1 MDNKGSK
8 QSQSKVLVI
17 AGVVGAAAV
26 AIYFGLGMP
35 GMDHGDAVSSGAM
48 SSMDHG
54 SSTSRR
60 GQVSAS
66 RAEVALLDPA
76 SFAARTGRNAVL
88 LNVHVPFEGD
98 IDGTQLSIPFDQIAA
113 KVSMLPAD
121 LDTPLLVYCRS
132 GRMSAIAAAEL
143 VRLGYRDV
151 SDLDGGMLAWEK
163 SGRSVLEI
171 NPNQPVK

>member
-1 MDNKGSK
+1 
-8 QSQSKVLVI
+8 
-17 AGVVGAAAV
+17 
-26 AIYFGLGMP
+26 
-35 GMDHGDAVSSGAM
+35 MDHGDTT

-54 SSTSRR
+54 SSTAAQTLAA
-60 GQVSAS
+60 GD

-76 SFAARTGRNAVL
+76 RFVARTAVNNAVL

-98 IDGTQLSIPFDQIAA
+98 IEGTRLSIPFDKITDQA
-113 KVSMLPAD
+113 SLLPAD

-132 GRMSAIAAAEL
+132 GRMSAIATKEL

-163 SGRSVLEI
+163 TGRSLI
-171 NPNQPVK
+171 RTNPNRPAP

>member
-1 MDNKGSK
+1 MDDKASN
-8 QSQSKVLVI
+8 QSRSKVVVI

-26 AIYFGLGMP
+26 ALYFGLGMP

-48 SSMDHG
+48 SLMDHG
-54 SSTSRR
+54 ASTSRR
-60 GQVSAS
+60 GQVSAG
-66 RAEVALLDPA
+66 RAEVGLLDPT
-76 SFAARTGRNAVL
+76 SFAARTGNNAVL

-98 IDGTQLSIPFDQIAA
+98 IDGTRLSIPFDQIAA
-113 KVSMLPAD
+113 KASMLPAD

-163 SGRSVLEI
+163 SGRSLVET